1 MGCLLAGVAV
11 YCLGGCT
18 FRKNCAPPRH
28 LVGFGEIYGLALLWA
43 TNRVASQFSHEK
55 CEVLVRSN
63 AGGGVASGDTDH
75 EGGPQNKLVWWQSTA
90 EKREVLVRSN
100 TGGGV
105 AAGATDHEGG
115 PQNKLV
121 WWQSTASRGVAR
133 PSVSP
138 LVASPSLGHAYI
150 PLPTRSAGLAP
161 PGTRETCPE

>member
-1 MGCLLAGVAV
+1 VP
-11 YCLGGCT
+11 
-18 FRKNCAPPRH
+18 PPRH

-90 EKREVLVRSN
+90 
-100 TGGGV
+100 
-105 AAGATDHEGG
+105 
-115 PQNKLV
+115 
-121 WWQSTASRGVAR
+121 SRGVAR